1 MNIKQSK
8 FHCGQNVRVVE
19 GTKDPDY
26 GTDIGGWSGSVEDI
40 LPDKEGNETWLYMI
54 LWDKRTL
61 RKMGRKVLRRCEKD
75 NLDYTR
81 MCLGESE
88 LVALP

>member
-26 GTDIGGWSGSVEDI
+26 GTEIGGLSGSIEDI
-40 LPDKEGNETWLYMI
+40 LPDEEGM
-54 LWDKRTL
+54 KP
-61 RKMGRKVLRRCEKD
+61 G
-75 NLDYTR
+75 YT
-81 MCLGESE
+81 
-88 LVALP
+88 